1 MSQAALTR
9 SVQPAWPVAHTLVL
23 GGTGV
28 GLGLAIGG
36 LASVHSHWASLA
48 MVIAVIAA
56 AAIFVRVLGW
66 SVGLA
71 VLLIVTCLIDRD
83 TFPVGGLNT
92 RPEQIA
98 GILALATLVVR
109 GLRSRRDLAVIR
121 PDRIELALLTWFTV
135 ALVSSI
141 VAALSRIESLKI
153 LALLMLSS
161 LALFLPRRLVAN
173 SAEKLEQVVGWALL
187 AFALES
193 AYASLAYIAHVFG
206 PTISVSVNPA
216 TGQLDAYGTLWE
228 PNVLGA
234 MAGAGAVGWVFLG
247 PRYFKHPWIAV
258 AVCLTACVTSFA
270 RAAWLAVLVV
280 IVLAVATP
288 LRRRI
293 DLRTLAVGLLGA
305 ALMTA
310 WILAS
315 DRTGNYTPAAAGGI
329 SSAVGNATDI
339 LGRLYQFRTAFTDLK
354 QRPILGGGIDSFG
367 QRHVLAGVHEHLGNL
382 ELLVVNDTGLVGL
395 LVFTAFI
402 VAIVAAV
409 WRCRQNATV
418 VCLAAMVT
426 VIAITNQATET
437 LELMITWLLV
447 GLLLAAID
455 AAAHISSQV
464 IARTA
469 RDTDS

>member
-1 MSQAALTR
+1 LTNVALK
-9 SVQPAWPVAHTLVL
+9 PAVRGTWPLAQTLKL
-23 GGTGV
+23 GVTGV
-28 GLGLAIGG
+28 GLGLGVGG
-36 LASVHSHWASLA
+36 LASVHSRWAAVA
-48 MVIAVIAA
+48 MVIVVITA

-71 VLLIVTCLIDRD
+71 VLFIVTCLIDRN
-83 TFPVGGLNT
+83 TFPVGGLNI

-98 GILALATLVVR
+98 GILALAALVVR
-109 GLRSRRDLAVIR
+109 GFRSEHDLSLIR
-121 PDRIELALLTWFTV
+121 PDRVELALLAWFAV
-135 ALVSSI
+135 ALVSSV

-161 LALFLPRRLVAN
+161 LALFLPRRLVADRP
-173 SAEKLEQVVGWALL
+173 EKLDQVVGWALL

-193 AYASLAYIAHVFG
+193 LYASLMYFLHLLG
-206 PTISVSVNPA
+206 PTISLSVNTA
-216 TGQLDAYGTLWE
+216 TGQFDAYGTLWE

-247 PRYFKHPWIAV
+247 LRYFKHPWIGV
-258 AVCLTACVTSFA
+258 ALCLTATVASFA
-270 RAAWLAVLVV
+270 RAAWLAVILV
-280 IVLAVATP
+280 IFLTLATP

-293 DLRTLAVGLLGA
+293 DLRTLALGSLGA
-305 ALMTA
+305 TLVTA

-315 DRTGNYTPAAAGGI
+315 DRIGNYTPAAAGGV

-339 LGRLYQFRTAFTDLK
+339 LGRLYQFTAAFTDLR

-367 QRHVLAGVHEHLGNL
+367 QHHVLAGVHEHLGNL
-382 ELLVVNDTGLVGL
+382 ELLVLNDTGLLGL
-395 LVFTAFI
+395 CVFAAFV
-402 VAIVAAV
+402 VAILVAV
-409 WRCRQNATV
+409 WRCRENATV
-418 VCLAAMVT
+418 VGLAAMVT

-437 LELMITWLLV
+437 LELMITWLLI

-455 AAAHISSQV
+455 AAAHISSPA